1 MIYLVFEREI
11 DCDRKVL
18 SAHRTALG
26 AIMAART
33 IAMEKGLKKAE
44 GDDATDMWRD
54 DSTLIYVQSMTV
66 LD

>member
-1 MIYLVFEREI
+1 
-11 DCDRKVL
+11 
-18 SAHRTALG
+18 
-26 AIMAART
+26 MAART